1 MKNNMVTGIIGS
13 PIKHSLSPIIHRY
26 WMDMHNIVSSY
37 DIYEPKKHEL
47 SSFLKGMSRNN
58 IEGINVTI
66 PFKRDVMKHLDTI
79 SEEALALGAVNTIK
93 LEDNKLFG
101 YNTDTHGFMQH
112 LKTSAP
118 EWKEKKGGTVILG
131 AGGASRAVIWSLLK
145 ENKRDI
151 RIINR
156 NENRALTLIADMKK
170 FFPAANITFFND
182 PIKALINST
191 LFINCSS
198 LGMKGQKELELD
210 LVTMNKESIV
220 YDIVYSP
227 LKTKLLHRAKE
238 LGFKTIDGL
247 GMLLNQAAPAFKM
260 WYHKEV
266 IVTED
271 LRNKVI
277 EHLERS

>member
-1 MKNNMVTGIIGS
+1 
-13 PIKHSLSPIIHRY
+13 
-26 WMDMHNIVSSY
+26 MDMHNIVSSY

-58 IEGINVTI
+58 IKGINVTI
-66 PFKRDVMKHLDTI
+66 PFKRDVMEHLDTI

-93 LEDNKLFG
+93 LEGNNLFG
-101 YNTDTHGFMQH
+101 YNTDAHGFMQH

-118 EWKEKKGGTVILG
+118 EWKEKKGGIVILG

-145 ENKRDI
+145 ENKMDI

-182 PIKALINST
+182 PIKALINSA

-227 LKTKLLHRAKE
+227 LKTKLLYRAKE